1 MGHYSK
7 SITITLPE
15 GTEEYAGDIWIF
27 VNRMLGKLQANIHK
41 GHWDEVQV
49 LDALKGL
56 QDEMCEL
63 ESAINNEEAEN
74 VHKEAA
80 DVANFA
86 MILSSVLD
94 RKLNIKPFTKGTQ
107 LDLFESTP
115 TLQWIDRVRNQL
127 KDSEDQHLIALE
139 TIITDSQLLTFK
151 RIASSVI

>member
-1 MGHYSK
+1 MGR

-27 VNRMLGKLQANIHK
+27 VNRMLGKLQANVHK
-41 GHWDEVQV
+41 GHWDDVKV

-56 QDEMCEL
+56 QDEMREL
-63 ESAINNEEAEN
+63 ESAIDNEEAEN

-94 RKLNIKPFTKGTQ
+94 RKLNIKPFTKGNQ

-115 TLQWIDRVRNQL
+115 TLQWIDRVRTQL
-127 KDSEDQHLIALE
+127 KESEDQHLIEFEA
-139 TIITDSQLLTFK
+139 IVTDSQLITLK
-151 RIASSVI
+151 RMAGSGS